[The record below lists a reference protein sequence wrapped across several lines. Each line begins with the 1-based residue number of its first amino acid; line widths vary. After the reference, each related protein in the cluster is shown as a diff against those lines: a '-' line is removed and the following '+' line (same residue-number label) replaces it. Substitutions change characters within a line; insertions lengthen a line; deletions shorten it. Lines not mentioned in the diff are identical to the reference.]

1 MKRIFF
7 FIFFAM
13 ICASGFAQTNA
24 DSLLCRTWK
33 NDFQQT
39 YNLMSVASKQSYD
52 NLPEI
57 QKQQIQQNLSLQR
70 FNFQP
75 TGGFVL
81 QYAVN
86 GITET
91 ATGTW
96 QWLQNNTKVM
106 VQVEGETSTY
116 ALISLNMQSLIL
128 DTENTQ
134 TGLFDKLSFIPT
146 L

>member
-1 MKRIFF
+1 
-7 FIFFAM
+7 
-13 ICASGFAQTNA
+13 
-24 DSLLCRTWK
+24 
-33 NDFQQT
+33 
-39 YNLMSVASKQSYD
+39 MSVASKQSYD